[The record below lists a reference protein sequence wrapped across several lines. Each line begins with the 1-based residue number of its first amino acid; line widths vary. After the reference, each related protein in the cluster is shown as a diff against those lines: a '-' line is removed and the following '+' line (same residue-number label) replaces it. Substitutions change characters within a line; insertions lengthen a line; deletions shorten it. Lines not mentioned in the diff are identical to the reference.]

1 MKHYDPKKFVP
12 EASRTGVADAS
23 NRSFRLWPRV
33 LGGLA
38 LVVLLVIGCGGWAA
52 IARLE
57 GAVVAAGT
65 VKVDQN
71 LKEVQ
76 HRDGGI
82 VKTLAIRQGDL
93 VREGQIL
100 ATLDDIQIKA
110 ELLIVRSQLGE
121 ALGRQAR
128 LIAERDNLR
137 SIEFPTDLGRISGAA
152 DIVIHGESRLFA
164 GNKVG
169 RDSQK
174 EQLELSISQTQ
185 EEIKG
190 MQARLA
196 AKEEEIKLVGA
207 ERDKLDHL
215 FEKKIVEY
223 TRVYSAHRDWARIL
237 GERGEISASIARA
250 KVRASE
256 IRVQIIAVDQNAST
270 EAQRELRTVDAR
282 ISELSERKL
291 AIEDRLS
298 RTEIRSPVSGYVN
311 ELFVH
316 TIGGVIT
323 PAARIATIV
332 PQNVELKF
340 EIRISPADIDQVKER
355 QPARVRL
362 TAFNRTT
369 TPEPAA
375 GLQPLSRRSGQALV
389 GPRSLSH
396 DDARDEGPG
405 RHGFPCL
412 RARPDKWSGAL
423 HCIRQSAIKR
433 GGRRP
438 IGWNETGAR
447 NARRGVYFDPRK
459 NSRLLSIQ
467 TLHRPDES
475 RLPRAL
481 TASSSLAFARE
492 MRRALPVLEVRRT
505 VR

>member
-1 MKHYDPKKFVP
+1 MKHHGSKDFAAGAT
-12 EASRTGVADAS
+12 ASLIPPTTE
-23 NRSFRLWPRV
+23 RSFRLWPRI

-57 GAVVAAGT
+57 GAVVAPGT

-93 VREGQIL
+93 VREGQVL
-100 ATLDDIQIKA
+100 ATLDDVQIKA

-128 LIAERDNLR
+128 LIAERDNLA
-137 SIEFPTDLGRISGAA
+137 SIEFPADLERVSSAA
-152 DIVIHGESRLFA
+152 AVVIHGESRLFA
-164 GNKVG
+164 GNKQG

-174 EQLELSISQTQ
+174 EQLELSINQTQ
-185 EEIKG
+185 EEVRG

-223 TRVYSAHRDWARIL
+223 TRVYSVHRDWARIL
-237 GERGEISASIARA
+237 GERGEISATIARA

-256 IRVQIIAVDQNAST
+256 IKVQVIAVDQNAST

-298 RTEIRSPVSGYVN
+298 RTEIRSPVAGYVN

-316 TIGGVIT
+316 TVGGVIT
-323 PAARIATIV
+323 PAAKIATIV
-332 PQNVELKF
+332 PQNAELKF
-340 EIRISPADIDQVKER
+340 EIKISPADIDQVREG
-355 QPARVRL
+355 QAARVRL

-369 TPEPAA
+369 TPEMKARVAMVSPA
-375 GLQPLSRRSGQALV
+375 S
-389 GPRSLSH
+389 
-396 DDARDEGPG
+396 ARDPANNGQEHYIAYVNLLPTEDAMVQLNGMKLVPG
-405 RHGFPCL
+405 MP
-412 RARPDKWSGAL
+412 A
-423 HCIRQSAIKR
+423 
-433 GGRRP
+433 
-438 IGWNETGAR
+438 
-447 NARRGVYFDPRK
+447 
-459 NSRLLSIQ
+459 
-467 TLHRPDES
+467 
-475 RLPRAL
+475 
-481 TASSSLAFARE
+481 
-492 MRRALPVLEVRRT
+492 EVFVSTQERT
-505 VR
+505 VVSYLLKPFTDQMNCAFRER